1 MTLFINFDKLTVD
14 KREKENSL
22 AGINRSKM
30 FFTPGVMNNS
40 MIFRFDGYV
49 FYHYHIFLIVVSF
62 YGNYESL

>member
-1 MTLFINFDKLTVD
+1 MTLFINFNKLTVD

-30 FFTPGVMNNS
+30 FFTPSVMN
-40 MIFRFDGYV
+40 IKRIDGYI
-49 FYHYHIFLIVVSF
+49 FYQYHIFLIVVSF